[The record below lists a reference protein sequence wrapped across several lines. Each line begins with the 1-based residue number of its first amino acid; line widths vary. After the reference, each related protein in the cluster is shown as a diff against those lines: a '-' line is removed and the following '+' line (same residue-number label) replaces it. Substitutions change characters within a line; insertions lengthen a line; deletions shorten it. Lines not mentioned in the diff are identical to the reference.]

1 MKVPDAQKAQY
12 VAQSASNAVVSGV
25 KRTYSRQTE
34 VPMEERLENL
44 SLSIARTE
52 DKTTSLPRADNLAQ
66 LLLQVPLRKYIFCYT
81 SGLFAGLSYQIF

>member
-12 VAQSASNAVVSGV
+12 LAQSASNAVVSGV

-66 LLLQVPLRKYIFCYT
+66 LLLQVALRTFVFYHLA
-81 SGLFAGLSYQIF
+81 GLFVCL